1 MDGEK
6 LRRLKELEKGNRKLK
21 NMYADPALEKD
32 AQDGIIIQYIQPGR
46 PMQNAFIER
55 FNRTF
60 HQDVLDAYIFEALY
74 RFREITDEW
83 MEDYNNYRPH
93 ESLNNHS
100 P

>member
-1 MDGEK
+1 MPT
-6 LRRLKELEKGNRKLK
+6 RPLK
-21 NMYADPALEKD
+21 KD
-32 AQDGIIIQYIQPGR
+32 AQDGIIIQYIRPGR
-46 PMQNAFIER
+46 QMQNAFIER

-83 MEDYNNYRPH
+83 MEDYNNYRPN